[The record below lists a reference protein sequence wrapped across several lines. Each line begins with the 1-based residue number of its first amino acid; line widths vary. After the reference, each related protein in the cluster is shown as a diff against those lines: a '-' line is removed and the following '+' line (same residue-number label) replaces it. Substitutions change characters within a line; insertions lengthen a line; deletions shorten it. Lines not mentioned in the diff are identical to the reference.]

1 MPMRFKLLTTLV
13 MVVVLMAHGGSAEMF
28 SSMVEV
34 FVGLGLLLIVCVV
47 SLWPNEGR
55 ADRAERQANKSGWA
69 DRLDIE
75 AMADKSTSERSI
87 D

>member
-13 MVVVLMAHGGSAEMF
+13 MFVVLMAHGGSSEMF
-28 SSMVEV
+28 SSMTEV

-55 ADRAERQANKSGWA
+55 ADRAERAANKTDWA
-69 DRLDIE
+69 DRVDIE
-75 AMADKSTSERSI
+75 SMASKTASEKTS